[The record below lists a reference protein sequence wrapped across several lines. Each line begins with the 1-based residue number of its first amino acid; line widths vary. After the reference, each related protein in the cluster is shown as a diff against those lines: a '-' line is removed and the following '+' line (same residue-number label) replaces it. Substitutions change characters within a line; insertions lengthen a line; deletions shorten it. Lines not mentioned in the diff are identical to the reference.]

1 LQKLGLYC
9 KKVDMQNQDWQHF
22 LYKAQKGDL
31 GAFDALVQRFRDM
44 AVAYAYSIL
53 GDFQLAEDAA
63 QEAFVQ
69 AYRDLNTLREP
80 LAFPAWLRRI
90 VFKYCDRITRK
101 KRVETVSMEM
111 ANEPFDNRVKPPDM
125 MQNHEVHDTILQSI
139 KGLSEH
145 DRTVTTLFYING
157 YSMSEVGE
165 FLEVP
170 VTTVKS
176 RLHSARKKLRKRM
189 VHMVK
194 QTLQQHAPGE
204 EFNKKLRKKLEQ
216 VPVVSFQLHRLT
228 PKDGL
233 RRCPESFPFP
243 SCLRACLEYLG
254 DDLGYKK
261 ISAHNKEWRLDNT
274 YVYLMGT
281 TGCTFRL
288 SWKTGWHLDNPA
300 ITHMSE
306 DPFAPYKKGLES
318 VGYAFEIILEE
329 AGRDNESHF
338 RRRIIESIAEQ
349 GRPVIANGVVGPP
362 VDCLITG
369 FDKGGDI
376 LIGWS
381 FFQKTRDFK
390 ADVEFEKDG
399 TFRKRNWF
407 QDTDRIILLG
417 EKKQQPPLEK
427 VYQEA
432 LKWALQI
439 IRTPKVQDR
448 HNGLAAYQ
456 AWADAILQDDEFI
469 GKKVKELLHQYH
481 VHQDAVGTIAEGRWY
496 AFQFLTKI
504 MEDVTTPES
513 LSKAAQCYDD
523 QHSLMWQ
530 VWQLVG
536 GPGASAK
543 KAKLFANADI
553 REKTAHL
560 ILQARDKD
568 QKAADHI
575 EQALNQW

>member
-1 LQKLGLYC
+1 
-9 KKVDMQNQDWQHF
+9 MQDQDWQHF
-22 LYKAQKGDL
+22 LYNAQQGDL

-44 AVAYAYSIL
+44 AAAYAYSIL

-69 AYRDLNTLREP
+69 AYHDLKTLREP

-101 KRVETVSMEM
+101 KQVQTVPMEM
-111 ANEPFDNRVKPPDM
+111 ANEPFDNNITPPEM
-125 MQNHEVHDTILQSI
+125 MQNHEVHDTILQCI
-139 KGLSEH
+139 NGLSEH
-145 DRTVTTLFYING
+145 DRTVTTLFYIDG

-170 VTTVKS
+170 ITTVKS
-176 RLHSARKKLRKRM
+176 RLHSARKKLKKRM
-189 VHMVK
+189 VNMVK

-204 EFNKKLRKKLEQ
+204 AFNKKLRKKLEQ

-233 RRCPESFPFP
+233 SRCPESFPFP
-243 SCLRACLEYLG
+243 SCLRACMEYLG
-254 DDLGYKK
+254 GDLGFKK
-261 ISAHNKEWRLDNT
+261 INAYNQEWRLDNT
-274 YVYLMGT
+274 YVYLTGT
-281 TGCTFRL
+281 TGCSFRL
-288 SWKTGWHLDNPA
+288 SWKPGWHLDNPA

-318 VGYAFEIILEE
+318 VGYAYEIIQEE
-329 AGRDNESHF
+329 GGQDNEPYF
-338 RRRIIESIAEQ
+338 RKRVIESISKQ

-362 VDCLITG
+362 VDCLVTG
-369 FDKGGDI
+369 FDKGGDV

-390 ADVEFEKDG
+390 ADVEFETDG
-399 TFRKRNWF
+399 TFRKKNWF
-407 QDTDRIILLG
+407 NETNRIIILG
-417 EKKQQPPLEK
+417 EKKQQPSPEK
-427 VYQEA
+427 VYQES
-432 LKWALQI
+432 LKWALQL
-439 IRTPKVQDR
+439 IRTPEVKDR
-448 HNGLAAYQ
+448 HSGLSAYQ
-456 AWADAILQDDEFI
+456 AWADAVLRDDAFI

-504 MEDVTTPES
+504 MEDVTAPES

-530 VWQLVG
+530 VWNLVG

-553 REKTAHL
+553 REKTAHF
-560 ILQARDKD
+560 ILQAREKE

-575 EQALNQW
+575 EQALSQW